1 MHTYVKRGDC
11 MVKLIAENVEQDGEV
26 YDRLYH
32 VDKCRFFVDFA
43 RNTDEEQE
51 QVLDNIRDVIT
62 EIMQNLA
69 NEGIYI

>member
-1 MHTYVKRGDC
+1 
-11 MVKLIAENVEQDGEV
+11 MVELIAKNVEEDGKM

-32 VDKCRFFVDFA
+32 VDKCRFFVNFA
-43 RNTDEEQE
+43 RNTEEEQE
-51 QVLDNIRDVIT
+51 VVLDNVREVIT